1 MHGVQQEVTF
11 TQPLTRLIISAIQ
24 IHPSQDAV
32 PLVPEA
38 ALVGGGEVAPD
49 ERLAPQRGR
58 HAAVLALVRP
68 VEPLQTLL
76 QLVQLA
82 DLAGNDLQSANKQ
95 KNPLIDLRQRLDISK
110 PNYLRSFNHAI
121 L

>member
-1 MHGVQQEVTF
+1 MNDVSCSFPILSGLSEDRAKQEVTF
-11 TQPLTRLIISAIQ
+11 TQPLTILITSATPIR
-24 IHPSQDAV
+24 PSQNAV

-58 HAAVLALVRP
+58 HVAVLALVRP
-68 VEPLQTLL
+68 VEPLQPLL

-82 DLAGNDLQSANKQ
+82 DLAG
-95 KNPLIDLRQRLDISK
+95 
-110 PNYLRSFNHAI
+110 
-121 L
+121 